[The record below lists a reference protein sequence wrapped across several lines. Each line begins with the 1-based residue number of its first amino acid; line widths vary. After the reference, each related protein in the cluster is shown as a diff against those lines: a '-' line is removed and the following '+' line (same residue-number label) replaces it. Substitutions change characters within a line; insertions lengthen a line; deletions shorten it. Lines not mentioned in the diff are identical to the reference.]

1 MAPAANAKSV
11 SFIEAALYFL
21 TAVEPSAFDE
31 ADDYH
36 IVLSNYP
43 IRIYLLESDRCVVRL
58 RTTTKPIT
66 FWQMKFCELTGY
78 QWTNNGMSTH
88 GGSWQFVGKDNSQLF
103 CQSHLDRNEDYMG
116 ELKMETCFSY
126 YDGVISMDSLLNRRY
141 PPRSQ
146 ARMLESLKYIIK
158 LLTPPEQRKPY

>member
-1 MAPAANAKSV
+1 VRCLVYVLLLLFMAPAANANSV

-78 QWTNNGMSTH
+78 QWTNRTESDGR
-88 GGSWQFVGKDNSQLF
+88 
-103 CQSHLDRNEDYMG
+103 SH
-116 ELKMETCFSY
+116 
-126 YDGVISMDSLLNRRY
+126 
-141 PPRSQ
+141 
-146 ARMLESLKYIIK
+146 
-158 LLTPPEQRKPY
+158 